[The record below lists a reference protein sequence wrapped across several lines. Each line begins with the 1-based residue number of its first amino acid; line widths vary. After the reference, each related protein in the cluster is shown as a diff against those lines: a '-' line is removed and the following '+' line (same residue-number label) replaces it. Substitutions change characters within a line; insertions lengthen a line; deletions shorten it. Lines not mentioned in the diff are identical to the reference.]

1 VNSRGTA
8 LWVKICGMT
17 TPEAVAAALAAGADA
32 IGFVFA
38 ESARRVTPAFAC
50 QLAAPARG
58 RARCVA
64 VTRHPQQIEVEE
76 ILAVFRPDAL
86 QSDAGDFEH
95 LRLPESLEHL
105 PVVRAW
111 RAGDAVPARLLFEGS
126 VSGAGRTCDWDR
138 AAEVA
143 RRAQLV
149 LAGGLNARNVATAIA
164 AVRPFG
170 VDVSSGVEAR
180 PGLKDP
186 AEINRFVNA
195 ARTAHAALQEPI

>member
-1 VNSRGTA
+1 MSVPGGS
-8 LWVKICGMT
+8 LWVKICGLT
-17 TPEAVAAALAAGADA
+17 TPEAVEAALAAGADA

-38 ESARRVTPAFAC
+38 ESARRVTSAWARE
-50 QLAAPARG
+50 LAAPARG

-64 VTRHPQQIEVEE
+64 VTRHPQQTQVEE
-76 ILAVFRPDAL
+76 ILTVFRPDAL

-95 LRLPESLEHL
+95 LRLPETLERL

-111 RAGDAVPARLLFEGS
+111 HAGEALPPRLLFEGTE
-126 VSGAGRTCDWDR
+126 SGAGRTCDWDR

-149 LAGGLNARNVATAIA
+149 LAGGLDAGNVATAIA
-164 AVRPFG
+164 SVRPFG

-180 PGLKDP
+180 PGVKDP

-195 ARTAHAALQEPI
+195 ARMAHAALQEPT